1 MDPQHPALEAASTT
15 SAASAT
21 RSGSVAPAAAHP
33 HGAPH
38 RKRNVTLI
46 SGAMITDSA
55 ESGLLSALFPI
66 IAASLGLATSALGV
80 LVSAGRLISVISGPF
95 WVFLTRYLARRTVLA
110 LASGLWGVWAIGAA
124 FSQGF
129 VQLLI
134 LNTIAAAGFTA
145 AHVFLPTIV
154 GDSFPDA
161 KRGRVIGW
169 VYGAL
174 VISSSLLTPVFGQLA
189 DVPGGWRWGYVA
201 IGVINILAGL
211 AILLF
216 LRDPGVGYMDGRAD
230 EEQAGTETDSGVN
243 WTTIKELFRLP
254 SYVVLIISRLLSP
267 HPVLAAFAVVLLVEA
282 HGLSVQVA
290 TAAYAPFGIGYLIG
304 NIIVGY
310 AGDIAHRLSA
320 DHGRVTL
327 LQFSQF
333 AFGGLAFLATQVT
346 YDSVWMYGLFFALMG
361 AFQGWNP
368 ILNRPIVMAIV
379 SPEQRGTAFGFMIS
393 IVESISYSV
402 LALVTGFAA
411 GAIGT
416 QGAVLWTIIGVVL
429 VNGFVLSGLQV
440 TFRRDR
446 RALIQRVETPSE
458 PASISSKASTS

>member
-1 MDPQHPALEAASTT
+1 MTALHSPMA
-15 SAASAT
+15 SAAIS
-21 RSGSVAPAAAHP
+21 PDP
-33 HGAPH
+33 EGAPH
-38 RKRNVTLI
+38 RKRNVTLL

-55 ESGLLSALFPI
+55 ESGLLSALFPV

-80 LVSAGRLISVISGPF
+80 LIAAGRLVSVVSGPF
-95 WVFLTRYLARRTVLA
+95 WVFLTRFLARRTVLA
-110 LASGLWGVWAIGAA
+110 IASGLWGVWAIVAA
-124 FSQGF
+124 FSQDYL
-129 VQLLI
+129 QLLI
-134 LNTIAAAGFTA
+134 LNTIASAGFTA
-145 AHVFLPTIV
+145 AHVFLPAIV

-174 VISSSLLTPVFGQLA
+174 VISSSVLTPVFGQLA
-189 DVPGGWRWGYVA
+189 GVPDGWRWGYVA

-211 AILLF
+211 AILAF
-216 LRDPGVGYMDGRAD
+216 LKDPGIGYMDGRAD
-230 EEQAGTETDSGVN
+230 DREAGTATDDGVS
-243 WTTIKELFRLP
+243 WRTVASLFRLP

-267 HPVLAAFAVVLLVEA
+267 HPVLGAFAVVLLVET

-290 TAAYAPFGIGYLIG
+290 TAAFAPFGIGYLLG
-304 NIIVGY
+304 NIIIGY
-310 AGDIAHRLSA
+310 LGDAANRLSA

-346 YDSVWMYGLFFALMG
+346 YDGVWMYSVFFALMG

-379 SPEQRGTAFGFMIS
+379 PPEQRGTAFGFMIS

-402 LALVTGFAA
+402 LALITGFVA

-416 QGAVLWTIIGVVL
+416 QGAVLWTIVAVVL
-429 VNGFVLSGLQV
+429 VNGIVLTGLQF

-446 RALIQRVETPSE
+446 RAMLARTEAAAPQ
-458 PASISSKASTS
+458 PALPE

>member
-1 MDPQHPALEAASTT
+1 MTAQHSPM
-15 SAASAT
+15 
-21 RSGSVAPAAAHP
+21 APAAIGP
-33 HGAPH
+33 DPQGAPH

-46 SGAMITDSA
+46 SAAMITDSA
-55 ESGLLSALFPI
+55 ESGLLSALFPV

-80 LVSAGRLISVISGPF
+80 LIAAGRLVSVVSGPL

-110 LASGLWGVWAIGAA
+110 IASGLWGIWAIVAA
-124 FSQGF
+124 FSQDF

-145 AHVFLPTIV
+145 AHVFLPAIV

-189 DVPGGWRWGYVA
+189 DVPEGWRWGYVA

-216 LRDPGVGYMDGRAD
+216 LRDPGIGYMDGRAD
-230 EEQAGTETDSGVN
+230 HHRPGTATDDGVS
-243 WTTIKELFRLP
+243 WRTVAALFRLP

-267 HPVLAAFAVVLLVEA
+267 HPVLGAFAVVLLVEA
-282 HGLSVQVA
+282 HGLSIQVA
-290 TAAYAPFGIGYLIG
+290 TAAFAPFGIGYLVG
-304 NIIVGY
+304 NIVIGY
-310 AGDIAHRLSA
+310 LGDIANRLSA

-327 LQFSQF
+327 LQLSQF

-346 YDSVWMYGLFFALMG
+346 YDGVWMYSLFFALMG

-379 SPEQRGTAFGFMIS
+379 PPEQRGTAFGFMIS
-393 IVESISYSV
+393 IVESVSFSV
-402 LALVTGFAA
+402 LALITGFVA

-416 QGAVLWTIIGVVL
+416 QGAVLWTIVAVVL
-429 VNGFVLSGLQV
+429 VNGLVLTGLQI

-446 RALIQRVETPSE
+446 RALLARTETV
-458 PASISSKASTS
+458 PAAQPALAE